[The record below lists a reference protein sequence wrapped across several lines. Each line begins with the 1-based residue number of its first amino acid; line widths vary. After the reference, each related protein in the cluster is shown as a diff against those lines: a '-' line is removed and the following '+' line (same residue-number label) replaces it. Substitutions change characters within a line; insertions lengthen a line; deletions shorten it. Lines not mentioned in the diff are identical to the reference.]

1 MLLMPDETI
10 SAVYAK
16 HIESE
21 MKEGSCLGLCSWV

>member
-21 MKEGSCLGLCSWV
+21 MKEGMLGFCSWI